1 MMSLVMLINILI
13 TRYQTETVLELIDDN
28 KNTWTQKAD

>member
-1 MMSLVMLINILI
+1 MMSLVMFRNILL
-13 TRYQTETVLELIDDN
+13 TRYQTEKVLEFIDDN